1 MSSPIVEQYAEI
13 DRETGADRK
22 NTVFDPKTLK
32 LTSNVKKQATAGET
46 ARQRWY
52 SDAWVYLC
60 YYTGRQ
66 WVEFDR
72 SLSRPRERAKA
83 PYEIRMV
90 LNYTKTAVDAA
101 TAKLTQH
108 QPGWLCPPVSEDERD
123 VENARACE
131 RLLDYLWYQL
141 QCRSKIQELVK
152 WAAVTGIGV
161 ARVDFDSAATDTLG
175 GPDEP
180 GEPVIGTESAELEVE
195 TINGEAE
202 FNVSGAFFDVGGGL
216 PSGPTGFPT
225 LEVIP
230 PFSWICD
237 PGATRKDLSDA
248 RWCVERRYLHIDEIR
263 ERWPETGKAVRITE
277 TVGADSTMGVLLQ
290 DFLGGDGQVTTE
302 GLTTDRTEVLFYY
315 ERPSAR
321 HPRGYYV
328 AIADDVVLEEHHEL
342 PAGRLPFV
350 VIRYG
355 SVPGRLYGVGIVEA
369 CKPTQDLIN
378 SQLSMRLEVV
388 RKHASPHWY
397 AETGSVA
404 QAAITNKPGSIIW
417 YAKGSRPPEQVPPP
431 PISPQHEML
440 EAAGVQHL
448 REISGINEI
457 SLGIV
462 PGSISGRAA
471 QWMAELDATKLS
483 LVTSELEE
491 AMCTLGGMLLK
502 LWRDYMPPETSIQV
516 LGDGSKMETWA
527 FNSQAITTTSV
538 RVVAGSMAVKHPSV
552 KRETLVVMASQGV
565 FGDLANDPEA
575 RARYLREMEFGTP
588 EWTAGEADAESRYQ
602 REENYAILNDPLE
615 FDEMGNLISPK
626 VEVQPWQDHAAHI
639 RELRMLLG
647 SEEIRER
654 EKERFELAR
663 AHLAAHEGWLSLQ
676 RQGYEW
682 WQEYAPELAAKLQT
696 MRPQAQEAPPVPG
709 VPPAEVIDPAT
720 GMPVQIDPMTGE
732 PIDPFGGAPPMP
744 TDPMGDLTM
753 ARGPGVA
760 PLDSLS
766 ASFGLTS

>member
-13 DRETGADRK
+13 DRESGAARK
-22 NTVFDPKTLK
+22 SAVYDPRVQK
-32 LTSNVKKQATAGET
+32 LAESVRKQVAAGET

-52 SDAWVYLC
+52 SDAWVHLC

-108 QPGWLCPPVSEDERD
+108 QPGWLCPPVSDDERD

-152 WAAVTGIGV
+152 WAAVTGVGV

-175 GPDEP
+175 GPDVA
-180 GEPVIGTESAELEVE
+180 GEVTAQGGEIKMEVE
-195 TINGEAE
+195 TPEGDVEL
-202 FNVSGAFFDVGGGL
+202 SGGAFFDVSAS
-216 PSGPTGFPT
+216 PSGPSGFPT

-237 PGATRKDLSDA
+237 PGSTRKDLSDA
-248 RWCVERRYLHIDEIR
+248 RWCIERRYVHIDEIR
-263 ERWPETGKAVRITE
+263 ERWPETGRAVQVSE
-277 TVGADSTMGVLLQ
+277 SMGNDSTMGVLLQ
-290 DFLGGDGQVTTE
+290 DFLGGEGQVTTE
-302 GLTTDRTEVLFYY
+302 GLVLDRTEVLFYY
-315 ERPSAR
+315 ERPSTR

-328 AIADDVVLEEHHEL
+328 AIAGDVVLEEHHEL

-355 SVPGRLYGVGIVEA
+355 AVPGRMYGQGIVEA
-369 CKPTQDLIN
+369 CRPVQDVIN

-388 RKHASPHWY
+388 RKHAAPHWS
-397 AETGSVA
+397 AEIGSVS
-404 QAAITNKPGSIIW
+404 QNAITNKPGAII
-417 YAKGSRPPEQVPPP
+417 YHAKGSAPPQQIPPP
-431 PISPQHEML
+431 PISPQHEAL
-440 EAAGVQHL
+440 EAAGVQHI

-491 AMCTLGGMLLK
+491 AMSTLGGMLLK
-502 LWRDYMPPETSIQV
+502 LWRDYMPPESTIAV
-516 LGDGSKMETWA
+516 LGDNSKLEMWA
-527 FNSQAITTTSV
+527 FNSQAITTTTV
-538 RVVAGSMAVKHPSV
+538 RVLSGSMSVKHPSV

-565 FGDLANDPEA
+565 FGNLANDPEA

-588 EWTAGEADAESRYQ
+588 DWTSGEADAESRYQ
-602 REENYAILNDPLE
+602 REENYALLNGDLV
-615 FDEMGNLISPK
+615 FDEVGNVIGPL
-626 VEVQPWQDHAAHI
+626 VRVDPWQDHAAHI
-639 RELRMLLG
+639 RELRLLLG

-654 EKERFELAR
+654 EVERFELAR
-663 AHLAAHEGWLSLQ
+663 RHLAEHEGWLSLQ
-676 RQGYEW
+676 RGGYEW
-682 WQEYAPELAAKLQT
+682 WKEYAPELAAKMQS
-696 MRPQAQEAPPVPG
+696 MAPQAQPEAAVPG
-709 VPPAEVIDPAT
+709 APPAEVIDPNT
-720 GMPVQIDPMTGE
+720 GAPMVMDPMSGE
-732 PIDPFGGAPPMP
+732 PLNPYGGVAAESMA
-744 TDPMGDLTM
+744 DLQM
-753 ARGPGVA
+753 ARGPGVPA
-760 PLDSLS
+760 MDTLS
-766 ASFGLTS
+766 AQFGLTTGQ